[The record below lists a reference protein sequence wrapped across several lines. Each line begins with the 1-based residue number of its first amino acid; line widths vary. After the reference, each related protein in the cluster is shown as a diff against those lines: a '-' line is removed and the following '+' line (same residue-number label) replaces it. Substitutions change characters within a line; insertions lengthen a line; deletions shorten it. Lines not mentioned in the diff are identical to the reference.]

1 MHGRVDTQNLVQRLC
16 CPLERA
22 PIVLRTIVAIRG
34 SHYVTITVSSP
45 GGNRTAWLP
54 TRGAVCRIVPTRET
68 TRVHVAVKRLGKIV
82 EA

>member
-1 MHGRVDTQNLVQRLC
+1 MHGQTQNPMRRLC
-16 CPLERA
+16 R
-22 PIVLRTIVAIRG
+22 VLPMSSQNSPHCRHRG